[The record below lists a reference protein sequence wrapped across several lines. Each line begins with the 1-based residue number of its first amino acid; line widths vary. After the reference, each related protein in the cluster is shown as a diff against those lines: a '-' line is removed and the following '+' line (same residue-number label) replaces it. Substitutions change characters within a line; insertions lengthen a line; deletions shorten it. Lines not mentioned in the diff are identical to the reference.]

1 MGDETQAQDAL
12 EQVPKKIAEHAEIA
26 GARSALALAEEG
38 RAAAGQAGAFASRVA
53 ANPDDHEARY
63 ELATALNAAGQ
74 RAEAADALL
83 EIFRRDR
90 TWREDAARQQLLK
103 FFEAWG
109 FDDPATMAA
118 RRKLS
123 ALLFA

>member
-1 MGDETQAQDAL
+1 
-12 EQVPKKIAEHAEIA
+12 VPAKIAQHAEIA
-26 GARSALALAEEG
+26 GARAALVLAEEG
-38 RAAAGQAGAFASRVA
+38 KRAAGQVGAFTSRLA

-63 ELATALNAAGQ
+63 EMATALNASG
-74 RAEAADALL
+74 RKAEAADALL

-90 TWREDAARQQLLK
+90 AWRDDAARQQLLK

-118 RRKLS
+118 RRRLS
-123 ALLFA
+123 ALLFS